1 MIDCEKVGAWCKLEN
16 GTEIQY
22 PVDLKS

>member
-1 MIDCEKVGAWCKLEN
+1 MPKK

-22 PVDLKS
+22 PVQ